1 MWWNLI
7 NSLAAVAGV
16 AVAAKALSDTKRVT
30 KAMNRPE
37 LIFCDKHDSSNLMT
51 QYGFYVRNVGRATAV
66 NIDFPD
72 EYLRKY
78 NFLAGWRQIRRD
90 LGPGDETKCAMGPT
104 RFEPSITD
112 LVITYE
118 ETDGTKHQ
126 TTYSNKKL
134 SFS

>member
-1 MWWNLI
+1 MVWNIL
-7 NSLAAVAGV
+7 NS
-16 AVAAKALSDTKRVT
+16 VAAIGGVVLAWHAIRESHRVA

-37 LIFCDKHDSSNLMT
+37 LIFCDKHDSSDLMT
-51 QYGFYVRNVGRATAV
+51 QYGFYVRNVGKATAV

-78 NFLAGWRQIRRD
+78 SFLAGWRQIRRD

-126 TTYSNKKL
+126 TTFRNKKL